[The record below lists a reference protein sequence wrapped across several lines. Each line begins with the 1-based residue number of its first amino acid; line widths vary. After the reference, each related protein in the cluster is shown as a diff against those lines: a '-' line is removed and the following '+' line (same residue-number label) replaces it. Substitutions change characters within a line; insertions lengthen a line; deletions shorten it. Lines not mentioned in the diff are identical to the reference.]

1 MVDIHTPAST
11 NGLLNHS
18 FHQNCLS
25 TLLHSGRVG
34 YGSASGSTL
43 SGPPPPPLPLNRLGL
58 EGALGLAGRVWL
70 LWGFGLRDG
79 EVGDVLGGVGGGGGG
94 ESGRAL
100 REAKS
105 AFCFWDLATC
115 ACLCC
120 NDLVISSPIPNK
132 IISFQNQFPNFL
144 PRERTKRLTEI
155 ISEVHSPLRKLLNCL
170 PHDLILQLALAFF
183 GSWWG
188 RGGCV

>member
-1 MVDIHTPAST
+1 VALHYWEDVGVELGGGDQYGSECPIGIRTPAST

-43 SGPPPPPLPLNRLGL
+43 SEGSSPPSLPLKG
-58 EGALGLAGRVWL
+58 LGLAGPSGLGGRVWL
-70 LWGFGLRDG
+70 LLGFGLRDRGG
-79 EVGDVLGGVGGGGGG
+79 E

-120 NDLVISSPIPNK
+120 NDLVISGPHTKQDNQSPQS
-132 IISFQNQFPNFL
+132 IS
-144 PRERTKRLTEI
+144 
-155 ISEVHSPLRKLLNCL
+155 
-170 PHDLILQLALAFF
+170 
-183 GSWWG
+183 
-188 RGGCV
+188 

>member
-1 MVDIHTPAST
+1 VALHYWEDVGVELGGGDQYGSGCPIGIRTPAST

-43 SGPPPPPLPLNRLGL
+43 SEGPSPPPPPLKGLGL
-58 EGALGLAGRVWL
+58 VGASGLGGRVWL
-70 LWGFGLRDG
+70 LLGFGLRDG
-79 EVGDVLGGVGGGGGG
+79 DILGEVEGRGGE

-120 NDLVISSPIPNK
+120 NDLVISGP
-132 IISFQNQFPNFL
+132 Q
-144 PRERTKRLTEI
+144 TK
-155 ISEVHSPLRKLLNCL
+155 
-170 PHDLILQLALAFF
+170 
-183 GSWWG
+183 
-188 RGGCV
+188 

>member
-1 MVDIHTPAST
+1 MTDRHTPASI

-43 SGPPPPPLPLNRLGL
+43 STAPPPLPLKGLGL
-58 EGALGLAGRVWL
+58 EGALGLKGRVWL
-70 LWGFGLRDG
+70 LWSFGLRDG
-79 EVGDVLGGVGGGGGG
+79 EVGDELGGE

-120 NDLVISSPIPNK
+120 NDLVISGPIPNK
-132 IISFQNQFPNFL
+132 MIISLHN
-144 PRERTKRLTEI
+144 
-155 ISEVHSPLRKLLNCL
+155 
-170 PHDLILQLALAFF
+170 
-183 GSWWG
+183 
-188 RGGCV
+188 